1 MIFFWFFVFV
11 FDILGW
17 KFFLLLFVCVIIL
30 VLGYVGWGIVVDFV
44 LLVLFLVLLEGVDWG
59 IVVDFVF
66 LVLFLVLLEGVLCFV
81 KLLNVLFL
89 EFLVVLRWIMIL
101 VCLKCLWI
109 VSFILE
115 YKYNREII
123 FVKRIRRSI
132 FLKMSDFVLFVDFSL
147 L

>member
-17 KFFLLLFVCVIIL
+17 KFFLLLFVGVIIL
-30 VLGYVGWGIVVDFV
+30 VLGYVG
-44 LLVLFLVLLEGVDWG
+44 WG

-115 YKYNREII
+115 YKYIREII

-132 FLKMSDFVLFVDFSL
+132 VLKMSDFVLFVDFSL